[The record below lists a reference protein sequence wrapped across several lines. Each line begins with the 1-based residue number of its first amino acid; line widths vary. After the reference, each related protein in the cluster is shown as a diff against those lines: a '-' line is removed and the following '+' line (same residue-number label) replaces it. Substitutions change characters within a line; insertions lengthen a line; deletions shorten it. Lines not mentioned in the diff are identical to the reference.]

1 MQRVRPDTSNV
12 NSDDFKKNKI
22 TASDLSK
29 QDYIGILSRFEFEA
43 KFQRMSVIAKNYMDT
58 QSPFHFFVKGSPE
71 KIKELS
77 VASSLPEDF
86 DEILNEYTERGYRVI
101 ALAHRLPPQGST
113 YQQLMTI
120 PREDVEKDLTFLGF
134 LVMQNKLK
142 PATIKALAELNEADI
157 RTIMATGD
165 NMLTAISVGRK
176 CGIVNEE

>member
-29 QDYIGILSRFEFEA
+29 QDYIGILRRFEFEA